1 MKKRKKRILIV
12 LGTFV
17 VLALLVVVVLK
28 NTAFK
33 TMPELQGEPQV
44 GKWYRI
50 TPAEAKSSDGSEWHG
65 LLRLGSEDKVIV
77 YFFGGGVCLD
87 EYTAAHPQ
95 NLYAVNVK
103 NQDTLA
109 EGGIGSSGKD
119 KPFREWTMS
128 VLPYGTGDF
137 HTGTGEFPYTDT
149 EGNSQILYHN
159 GYRNYQLFMEEALR
173 YIDEP
178 DTLLVTGFSAGGFG
192 ASLLADDVIGYFPEA
207 ENITVAVDS
216 SLLLYD
222 RWQECAIG
230 NWHAPEEIS
239 SRLTGNNIVLD
250 SLTALH
256 EKRGNAVKILFDCSV
271 RDGELAAYQAYIRD
285 GERTVASENGDLFE
299 ADLKAMVSGLQENIQ
314 GVGIFIWDGL
324 PYNPFNKKLDLT
336 QHTILST
343 SFTKDLSGDVSIAD
357 WIWNAV
363 EGNVESYGLELLR

>member
-1 MKKRKKRILIV
+1 M
-12 LGTFV
+12 
-17 VLALLVVVVLK
+17 
-28 NTAFK
+28 
-33 TMPELQGEPQV
+33 
-44 GKWYRI
+44 
-50 TPAEAKSSDGSEWHG
+50 
-65 LLRLGSEDKVIV
+65 
-77 YFFGGGVCLD
+77 
-87 EYTAAHPQ
+87 
-95 NLYAVNVK
+95 
-103 NQDTLA
+103 
-109 EGGIGSSGKD
+109 
-119 KPFREWTMS
+119 
-128 VLPYGTGDF
+128 
-137 HTGTGEFPYTDT
+137 
-149 EGNSQILYHN
+149 
-159 GYRNYQLFMEEALR
+159 
-173 YIDEP
+173 P

-192 ASLLADDVIGYFPEA
+192 ASLLADDVIDYFPEA

-256 EKRGNAVKILFDCSV
+256 EKRGSAVKILFDCSV

-285 GERTVASENGDLFE
+285 GERTVADENGDLFE
-299 ADLKAMVSGLQENIQ
+299 ADLKAMVSGLQENIP

-357 WIWNAV
+357 WICNAV